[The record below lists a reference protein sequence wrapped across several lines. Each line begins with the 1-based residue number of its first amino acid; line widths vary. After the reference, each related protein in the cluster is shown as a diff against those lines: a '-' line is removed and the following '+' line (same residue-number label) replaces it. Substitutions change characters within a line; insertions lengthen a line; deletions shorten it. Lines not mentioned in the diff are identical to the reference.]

1 MSGNRAII
9 AGKGQIARNFAPLI
23 EKPHFCYGISM
34 FNDENEPR
42 KKPPTFK
49 DLERLSLDE
58 LDDYIAE
65 LKAEIVRTEEDIK
78 KKKAKMAAA
87 STFFKT

>member
-1 MSGNRAII
+1 MQGISS
-9 AGKGQIARNFAPLI
+9 PLMI
-23 EKPHFCYGISM
+23 KPGFCYDISM
-34 FNDENEPR
+34 FDDENEPR
-42 KKPPTFK
+42 KKPSTFK

-58 LDDYIAE
+58 LNDYIEE
-65 LKAEIVRTEEDIK
+65 LKAEIVRAEEDIK